1 MYVCIFSYD
10 GILVETLES
19 GKSLADID
27 GIAALCLGEDPAFL
41 EVTQTLEQL
50 GERCITSEEP
60 QVAVFADEATLADD
74 KSFADNLE
82 PTRNW
87 ADMTELEQLG
97 ERCITSEEP
106 QVGVFADEA
115 TLEDD
120 KSFADTLECV
130 ERVNSFGTKR
140 SAKRPGK
147 RERKQQAEERCTTS
161 EDLQNAKVNG
171 PIDRYGYDIGKPSID
186 QTKEML
192 AEHAKLIVA
201 LSRLSDNGSMDDTIE
216 IIKHRIMK
224 LKAHLNSLK

>member
-1 MYVCIFSYD
+1 MNTLEGTDEWHTHRYFGSDKSFVTNIIGPPEQYQGTSALLQEDICQSGSVAGDGLIGRD

-19 GKSLADID
+19 DKSLADID

-87 ADMTELEQLG
+87 ADDGILVETLESDKSFADIDGSTALCLGEDPAFLEVTQTLEQLG

-106 QVGVFADEA
+106 QAVIFADEA
-115 TLEDD
+115 TLAND
-120 KSFADTLECV
+120 KSFADNLE
-130 ERVNSFGTKR
+130 RT
-140 SAKRPGK
+140 
-147 RERKQQAEERCTTS
+147 
-161 EDLQNAKVNG
+161 
-171 PIDRYGYDIGKPSID
+171 
-186 QTKEML
+186 
-192 AEHAKLIVA
+192 
-201 LSRLSDNGSMDDTIE
+201 
-216 IIKHRIMK
+216 
-224 LKAHLNSLK
+224 

>member
-1 MYVCIFSYD
+1 MC
-10 GILVETLES
+10 E
-19 GKSLADID
+19 
-27 GIAALCLGEDPAFL
+27 
-41 EVTQTLEQL
+41 
-50 GERCITSEEP
+50 ERCITSEEL
-60 QVAVFADEATLADD
+60 QFAVFADGSTLEDD

-82 PTRNW
+82 C
-87 ADMTELEQLG
+87 L
-97 ERCITSEEP
+97 
-106 QVGVFADEA
+106 
-115 TLEDD
+115 
-120 KSFADTLECV
+120 
-130 ERVNSFGTKR
+130 ERVNSFGTRR

-147 RERKQQAEERCTTS
+147 QERKQQAEERCTTA